1 MLAQPPIMPHPT
13 SSSLPTTA
21 SEAKR
26 RSRSLSRSRLSWST
40 RHSSLNTPPPSTSA
54 PFLIPETVH
63 SNLQDAYS
71 KSGLDSTAEHDR
83 KPRLMSTRTAAPS
96 TGTSAS
102 TSTSSTTTTTATA
115 RYPSLASPLPL
126 SFLPRESI
134 SATSESTDSS
144 PTTSSS
150 TFDSPIIME
159 TSPSSSP
166 ESPTSITPLG
176 PLRKPEGRV
185 VNSPVLEPLLKPP
198 QHQHQHQHSSTVGE
212 KESCH
217 LPESSPSRKA
227 RNLKNLSLRLPQ
239 PGSCRQP
246 PLSTAPITESS
257 ARNLSAPPSP
267 MHHHTTTSNASKR
280 KPPNLTIQTP
290 GFNRCSFGSNAV
302 PPTPTLK
309 PLLRHAESSP
319 SLNSILS
326 PTFPDSSST
335 TSRPSMSSQQRTTNP
350 GKRPLSG
357 SRDESNSQ
365 STHQQQLFTQHE
377 LLERLNEEDD
387 NPISRESRKGS
398 ERGYPHGPVL
408 IYDSGLYLY
417 LEPSHEEASRFDV
430 VFNVAKEVR
439 NPFKVAA
446 RERQD
451 TVMSVWKANVGRH
464 NSEPSTATSD
474 ATFMSAFEYPP
485 SATAEEGE
493 SESPST
499 PKAEDTRC
507 QQPEYIHVPWDHN
520 SEILD
525 DLYTLCEM
533 IDERLTQGKS
543 VLIHC
548 QLGVSRSAS
557 LVIAYGLY
565 KNRHLDFNSVYSMVK
580 ARSRWVGPNMSLI
593 YQLTDFRSKLQD
605 KSNISKQPAPEWLDS
620 PAVQEKAPQL
630 PLPSSSP
637 AFKKPSLE
645 SQSSSNTGFSFFSH
659 NPFRLSRLTSSSK
672 SSNASNSNSNG
683 SSSKRCSVLPRPLPL
698 REKYQTF
705 HSYRR
710 SNSTSRPETLF
721 PNRSFF
727 QPPNNSHGDTDV
739 QMADCPAPATTLPDE
754 STIFSP
760 KTTDQFVIASP
771 FSPGIFSPGATA
783 QPPVGSCLGLA
794 GVDSVRKSLEVNQ
807 PTSPINRPTV
817 LYDPRSPQQSTE
829 PIIMRN
835 IDEFL

>member
-1 MLAQPPIMPHPT
+1 MPHPT
-13 SSSLPTTA
+13 SSSLATTA

-40 RHSSLNTPPPSTSA
+40 RRSSPNPPQSSFLMPESLHSD
-54 PFLIPETVH
+54 
-63 SNLQDAYS
+63 LQDAYKTS
-71 KSGLDSTAEHDR
+71 LDSTTAQDR
-83 KPRLMSTRTAAPS
+83 KGRLMP
-96 TGTSAS
+96 GG
-102 TSTSSTTTTTATA
+102 TTTATTSSA
-115 RYPSLASPLPL
+115 APTTTTRYPSLASPLPL

-134 SATSESTDSS
+134 SAASESTDSS
-144 PTTSSS
+144 PTTTSS

-176 PLRKPEGRV
+176 SLRTHGDLRKPEGRV
-185 VNSPVLEPLLKPP
+185 VNSFTREPLLRPP
-198 QHQHQHQHSSTVGE
+198 PSQYQQQQQHQSRTAGE
-212 KESCH
+212 MEAPNP
-217 LPESSPSRKA
+217 PESSPSRKA

-239 PGSCRQP
+239 PGSYGQP
-246 PLSTAPITESS
+246 PLSTAPIDSS
-257 ARNLSAPPSP
+257 RNLSAPPSP
-267 MHHHTTTSNASKR
+267 MHQHTTTASKR

-290 GFNRCSFGSNAV
+290 GFNRCSFGV
-302 PPTPTLK
+302 PATPTTK

-326 PTFPDSSST
+326 PTFPD
-335 TSRPSMSSQQRTTNP
+335 RPPLSFQRSNP
-350 GKRPLSG
+350 AKRPHSG
-357 SRDESNSQ
+357 PRDEPNQ
-365 STHQQQLFTQHE
+365 SSHLFTQHE

-417 LEPSHEEASRFDV
+417 LEPSQEEASRFDV

-439 NPFKVAA
+439 NPFKAAA

-485 SATAEEGE
+485 SATESD

-499 PKAEDTRC
+499 PKAESPCR
-507 QQPEYIHVPWDHN
+507 PEYIHVPWDHN

-533 IDERLTQGKS
+533 IDERLSHGKS

-565 KNRHLDFNSVYSMVK
+565 KNRHLDFNSVYGMVK
-580 ARSRWVGPNMSLI
+580 ARSCWVGPNMSLI
-593 YQLTDFRSKLQD
+593 YQLTDFRAKLQD
-605 KSNISKQPAPEWLDS
+605 KSNTRKQPAPEWLNS
-620 PAVQEKAPQL
+620 PAAQEKAPQL
-630 PLPSSSP
+630 PLPQSANKFGTDSSSP
-637 AFKKPSLE
+637 AFKRPIMD
-645 SQSSSNTGFSFFSH
+645 SSTAPHPGFSLFSH
-659 NPFRLSRLTSSSK
+659 NPFSLSRLTG
-672 SSNASNSNSNG
+672 NNNNHG
-683 SSSKRCSVLPRPLPL
+683 SSSKRNNILPRPLPL

-705 HSYRR
+705 HTYRR
-710 SNSTSRPETLF
+710 SMSRQDSIF
-721 PNRSFF
+721 HARSFF
-727 QPPNNSHGDTDV
+727 KPPQPLQNDV
-739 QMADCPAPATTLPDE
+739 DAPMCDRNAGPSSLPDE
-754 STIFSP
+754 SSIFSP
-760 KTTDQFVIASP
+760 KATNPLAIASP
-771 FSPGIFSPGATA
+771 FSPGLVPNVSASTA
-783 QPPVGSCLGLA
+783 GGLGLS
-794 GVDSVRKSLEVNQ
+794 VESVRKSLDASQ
-807 PTSPINRPTV
+807 PASTLGRPTV
-817 LYDPRSPQQSTE
+817 MYDPRSPQQPSE
-829 PIIMRN
+829 PMIMRN

>member
-21 SEAKR
+21 SEAKH

-40 RHSSLNTPPPSTSA
+40 RHSSLNPLPPSSSS

-71 KSGLDSTAEHDR
+71 KSSLDLTTEQDR
-83 KPRLMSTRTAAPS
+83 KARLMSGKAATPGS
-96 TGTSAS
+96 TCTTTTLPAS
-102 TSTSSTTTTTATA
+102 TSTLTTTA

-176 PLRKPEGRV
+176 PLRKPEERV
-185 VNSPVLEPLLKPP
+185 VNSPALEPLLKPP
-198 QHQHQHQHSSTVGE
+198 QHQHQQHSSTVGE
-212 KESCH
+212 KESCN

-239 PGSCRQP
+239 PGPCRQP
-246 PLSTAPITESS
+246 PLSTAPITERS

-267 MHHHTTTSNASKR
+267 MHHHTTTTTTASKR

-309 PLLRHAESSP
+309 PMLRHAESSP
-319 SLNSILS
+319 SLNSIVS
-326 PTFPDSSST
+326 PTFPDSN
-335 TSRPSMSSQQRTTNP
+335 RPPMSFQQRASNT

-357 SRDESNSQ
+357 PREESNSHSQ
-365 STHQQQLFTQHE
+365 HQQHLSTQHE
-377 LLERLNEEDD
+377 LLERLNEEED

-439 NPFKVAA
+439 NPFKVAS
-446 RERQD
+446 RQRQD

-485 SATAEEGE
+485 SATAEKSEP
-493 SESPST
+493 ESPST
-499 PKAEDTRC
+499 PKPDSPC

-533 IDERLTQGKS
+533 IDERLSRGKS
-543 VLIHC
+543 VLVHC

-565 KNRHLDFNSVYSMVK
+565 KHRHLDFNSVYGMVK

-593 YQLTDFRSKLQD
+593 YQLTDFRAKLQD
-605 KSNISKQPAPEWLDS
+605 KSNTSNQPAPEWLDS

-630 PLPSSSP
+630 PLPSSP

-645 SQSSSNTGFSFFSH
+645 SQTGSNTEFSFFSH
-659 NPFRLSRLTSSSK
+659 NPFSLTRLTGSNNSSS
-672 SSNASNSNSNG
+672 SNG
-683 SSSKRCSVLPRPLPL
+683 SSSKRSSVLPRPLPL

-710 SNSTSRPETLF
+710 SHSSSRPETLF

-727 QPPNNSHGDTDV
+727 QPPNISHGETDV
-739 QMADCPAPATTLPDE
+739 HMADHSMPATTLPDE

-760 KTTDQFVIASP
+760 KTRDQFVIASP
-771 FSPGIFSPGATA
+771 FSPGIFSRGAPT
-783 QPPVGSCLGLA
+783 QPPPASGLGLA
-794 GVDSVRKSLEVNQ
+794 GVDSIRKSLEVNQ

-817 LYDPRSPQQSTE
+817 MYDPRSPQQSSE

>member
-1 MLAQPPIMPHPT
+1 MPHPT

-40 RHSSLNTPPPSTSA
+40 RHSSLNPPPPSSSA

-83 KPRLMSTRTAAPS
+83 KPRLMSTRAVAP
-96 TGTSAS
+96 
-102 TSTSSTTTTTATA
+102 
-115 RYPSLASPLPL
+115 
-126 SFLPRESI
+126 
-134 SATSESTDSS
+134 
-144 PTTSSS
+144 
-150 TFDSPIIME
+150 
-159 TSPSSSP
+159 
-166 ESPTSITPLG
+166 
-176 PLRKPEGRV
+176 
-185 VNSPVLEPLLKPP
+185 
-198 QHQHQHQHSSTVGE
+198 STVGE
-212 KESCH
+212 KESCN

-267 MHHHTTTSNASKR
+267 MHHHTTTTNASKR

-326 PTFPDSSST
+326 PTFPESST
-335 TSRPSMSSQQRTTNP
+335 STSTSSRPPMSSQQRTTNP

-365 STHQQQLFTQHE
+365 STHQQHLFTQHE

-485 SATAEEGE
+485 SASAEESE
-493 SESPST
+493 TESPST
-499 PKAEDTRC
+499 PKAEDTPC
-507 QQPEYIHVPWDHN
+507 QRPEYIHVPWDHN

-565 KNRHLDFNSVYSMVK
+565 KNRHLDFNSVYGMVK

-605 KSNISKQPAPEWLDS
+605 KSNTSKQPAPEWLDS

-637 AFKKPSLE
+637 ASKKPSLE

-659 NPFRLSRLTSSSK
+659 NPFSLSRLSSNSK
-672 SSNASNSNSNG
+672 SSNSSNSNSNSNG

-710 SNSTSRPETLF
+710 SNSTSHPETLF

-727 QPPNNSHGDTDV
+727 QPPNKSHGDTDV
-739 QMADCPAPATTLPDE
+739 HMADCPAPTATLPDE

-771 FSPGIFSPGATA
+771 FSPGIFSPGAPA
-783 QPPVGSCLGLA
+783 QPPVGSGLGLA
-794 GVDSVRKSLEVNQ
+794 GVDSVRKSLEINQ

-817 LYDPRSPQQSTE
+817 MYDPRSPQQSAE

>member
-1 MLAQPPIMPHPT
+1 MPHPT

-83 KPRLMSTRTAAPS
+83 KPRLMSTRAAAPS
-96 TGTSAS
+96 T
-102 TSTSSTTTTTATA
+102 
-115 RYPSLASPLPL
+115 
-126 SFLPRESI
+126 
-134 SATSESTDSS
+134 ESTDSS